1 MPTYI
6 NNAGNWVEL
15 SGSDRP
21 YLNVSG
27 NWQGAKNIYAKVSG
41 TWQTVYQYD
50 NTGPSI
56 SDWTIY
62 GDDSNQMTF
71 AWSGGAL
78 VTDSES
84 GVVNVFGGVKTRVN
98 WDSKN
103 PKQTVMFAGAN
114 MPLVKGLA
122 LEAGVSK
129 SVQTIKET
137 AWGLGLSAKF

>member
-84 GVVNVFGGVKTRVN
+84 GVVNVLVEYQYTPWGGSGEGWQAWQN
-98 WDSKN
+98 WS
-103 PKQTVMFAGAN
+103 AN
-114 MPLVKGLA
+114 QW
-122 LEAGVSK
+122 S
-129 SVQTIKET
+129 S
-137 AWGLGLSAKF
+137 